1 MHFVEYYNLMIVL
14 LYVCVCV
21 CVCARLCICL
31 CVCVCCMRVCVCV
44 CVGICVIVST
54 GVLNCIVLYL
64 HLKIMSYCQYAI
76 NYSNH
81 KNIRY
86 KKMQFYFTSF

>member
-1 MHFVEYYNLMIVL
+1 MVNKLMRFVEHYNLMIVL
-14 LYVCVCV
+14 LYVCVSV
-21 CVCARLCICL
+21 CVFC
-31 CVCVCCMRVCVCV
+31 VCVCV
-44 CVGICVIVST
+44 CICVIVST

-76 NYSNH
+76 KYSNH

-86 KKMQFYFTSF
+86 LKNAVLFHSILIYWS

>member
-1 MHFVEYYNLMIVL
+1 M
-14 LYVCVCV
+14 
-21 CVCARLCICL
+21 
-31 CVCVCCMRVCVCV
+31 
-44 CVGICVIVST
+44 IVST

-86 KKMQFYFTSF
+86 LKNRSFISLHSDLLVMTFYLYLSENIGNNHTTIIIDFSFFITLILHFIAECFIILF